1 MSDVV
6 STQQTQIN
14 TQPIDSQLESLVEAK
29 LMKENDTGI
38 KNIAIND
45 NNDNKKIML
54 ISQDDIQFEVSSNII
69 ELSELIKTMICNSD
83 EDDDNDVQEMPLPNV
98 RSCVLAK
105 VIEYCRH
112 YFKEPMSEIEKPLIS
127 SKMGDVVNSWYANF
141 VDIDDEMVFEILL
154 AANYMDI
161 KPLLN
166 LCCATIASKC
176 KGKTVEEMSEH
187 FRPLREKCVNVE

>member
-6 STQQTQIN
+6 STQQTQN
-14 TQPIDSQLESLVEAK
+14 NRESTEQELSDIEKK
-29 LMKENDTGI
+29 LMKDNDIGI

-54 ISQDDIQFEVSSNII
+54 ISQDNIQFEVSSNII
-69 ELSELIKTMICNSD
+69 KLSELIKTMICNSD

-98 RSCVLAK
+98 RSDVLAK

-112 YFKEPMSEIEKPLIS
+112 YFKDPMSEIEKPLIS
-127 SKMGDVVNSWYANF
+127 SKMIDVVNSWYANF

-176 KGKTVEEMSEH
+176 KGKTNEEMSEH
-187 FRPLREKCVNVE
+187 FRPLREKCANIE